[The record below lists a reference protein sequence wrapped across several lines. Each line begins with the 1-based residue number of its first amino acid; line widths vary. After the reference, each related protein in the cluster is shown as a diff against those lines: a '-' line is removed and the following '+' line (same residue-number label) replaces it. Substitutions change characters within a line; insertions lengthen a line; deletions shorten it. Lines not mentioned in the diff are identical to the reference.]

1 MGKRPIIRGPQ
12 TGIRAGVQRQT
23 PVSTGWFPLKTRWAR
38 ATAMSKTPNS
48 APDPAAQA
56 ALERFKAQ
64 RVTAIYRLD
73 LIAQGATIA
82 YEDGTPVD
90 MASEKTRLEGVA
102 ADMDRR
108 IAPLE
113 RAGGGAGPRRP

>member
-1 MGKRPIIRGPQ
+1 MSQPP
-12 TGIRAGVQRQT
+12 
-23 PVSTGWFPLKTRWAR
+23 ST
-38 ATAMSKTPNS
+38 
-48 APDPAAQA
+48 PDPAAVA

-73 LIAQGATIA
+73 LIAKGAVIS

-90 MASEKTRLEGVA
+90 MASEKARLEQMV

-108 IAPLE
+108 IAQLE
-113 RAGGGAGPRRP
+113 RTLG

>member
-1 MGKRPIIRGPQ
+1 MTSAPHP
-12 TGIRAGVQRQT
+12 
-23 PVSTGWFPLKTRWAR
+23 
-38 ATAMSKTPNS
+38 
-48 APDPAAQA
+48 APDPAAAA

-73 LIAQGATIA
+73 LIAQGATIS

-90 MASEKTRLEGVA
+90 MVSEKARLEAVV

-108 IAPLE
+108 IAQLE
-113 RAGGGAGPRRP
+113 RAGG